1 MQSTI
6 YKREDIESNAKKSDA
21 PMHGSLCICSPEFEK
36 ISINHRDLNF
46 ARNVAIYMVDK
57 EN

>member
-1 MQSTI
+1 MQ
-6 YKREDIESNAKKSDA
+6 KKSDA